1 MDLWT
6 VLEERIK
13 QHGVRVDERVEL
25 LTALKADHESGTASV
40 AERKEAL
47 VQRVEDQA
55 ARLTEKLRS

>member
-6 VLEERIK
+6 ELEERIK
-13 QHGVRVDERVEL
+13 QHGVRVDNRVQL
-25 LTALKADHESGTASV
+25 LAALKADHETGTASV
-40 AERKEAL
+40 AECKEAL

>member
-13 QHGVRVDERVEL
+13 KHGVRVDERVEL
-25 LTALKADHESGTASV
+25 LGALKADYESGTASV
-40 AERKEAL
+40 AERKEVL

-55 ARLTEKLRS
+55 ALLKEKLRS

>member
-1 MDLWT
+1 MDLWS

-13 QHGVRVDERVEL
+13 QHGVRIDERVEL
-25 LTALKADHESGTASV
+25 LAALKDDHETATGHV

-55 ARLTEKLRS
+55 AGLKEKLRS